1 MLTVKNNLF
10 PTASKFFDD
19 DWNSLFD
26 WKNRN
31 FPSKQTTLPVNVRE
45 SDNEY
50 VVELAA
56 PGMKKE
62 DFQIELNNNVL
73 TIKGESQ
80 KDYEENGNGNYTRRE
95 FSYRSFQRSFDL
107 NEEVVDE
114 SQIKATYTD
123 GILNI
128 LIPKREEVKIKPART
143 IEIS

>member
-1 MLTVKNNLF
+1 MLTVKSNLF
-10 PTASKFFDD
+10 PTASNFFDD

-31 FPSKQTTLPVNVRE
+31 FPNKSTALPVNVRE
-45 SDNEY
+45 NDNEY
-50 VVELAA
+50 IVELAA

-62 DFQIELNNNVL
+62 NFQIELNNNVL
-73 TIKGESQ
+73 SVKGET
-80 KDYEENGNGNYTRRE
+80 KNEYEENDNNNYTRKE
-95 FSYRSFQRSFDL
+95 FSYQSFQRSFNL

-128 LIPKREEVKIKPART
+128 LIPKKKEVETKKVRT
-143 IEIS
+143 IQIS